1 MNKKTKFSAS
11 ELDNHVEALM
21 LAACILDDYRDY
33 ELIPEREDIRN
44 DINDWKLNLQ
54 NKKIDDVE
62 KAISLL
68 HQRAAFL
75 RQKANLISEHEEAR
89 QAEIK
94 RLKERLKELEE
105 EDV

>member
-68 HQRAAFL
+68 HQRAAVL
-75 RQKANLISEHEEAR
+75 RQKVNLIRE
-89 QAEIK
+89 QEISRK
-94 RLKERLKELEE
+94 NEITLLKQRLKELEK
-105 EDV
+105 DV